1 MSKEL
6 LAGWGRTAPARAERR
21 SPTSVEDVQAAF
33 AEKRPVIG
41 RGLGRSYG
49 DPAQVSGGLV
59 LDNRSLSEVHHFDAA
74 TGVITAGAGLSLD
87 DLLRITMPKGWF
99 VPVTPGTRQVT
110 LAGAVAADVHGKN
123 HHVDGSFGQHV
134 LRLTLV
140 TPSGVYEIT
149 PSSDPELFWATVGGM
164 GLTGFITHVTVQLIP
179 IETDKVLVDT
189 RRVNSLDEVM
199 RELKESDATH
209 RYSVAWVDCMT
220 TGRHMGRGIIT
231 RGEHARVSD
240 LDSPSLEGP
249 SKAKLTIPFDAP
261 SGLLNPLSI
270 KIFNEAWFRV
280 APVHKDRQVQSIP
293 TFFHPLDGINDWNRL
308 YGRRGFVQY
317 QFAVPDSAGE
327 MVVKAID
334 QLSASKV
341 PSFLAVLKRF
351 GPGSPGHLSFPMA
364 GWTLALDLPV
374 GPAALPRVLDELDEL
389 VLSAGGRLY
398 FAKDA
403 RLDGRH
409 LRAMYPRVDEF
420 LSVKARV
427 DPENLLTSD
436 LARRLDLI
444 RK

>member
-1 MSKEL
+1 MGPS
-6 LAGWGRTAPARAERR
+6 ASTCCASRW
-21 SPTSVEDVQAAF
+21 
-33 AEKRPVIG
+33 
-41 RGLGRSYG
+41 
-49 DPAQVSGGLV
+49 
-59 LDNRSLSEVHHFDAA
+59 SL
-74 TGVITAGAGLSLD
+74 
-87 DLLRITMPKGWF
+87 R
-99 VPVTPGTRQVT
+99 
-110 LAGAVAADVHGKN
+110 VA
-123 HHVDGSFGQHV
+123 
-134 LRLTLV
+134 
-140 TPSGVYEIT
+140 
-149 PSSDPELFWATVGGM
+149 SSDPDLFWATVGGM
-164 GLTGFITHVTVQLIP
+164 GLTGFITQVTVQLIA

-189 RRVNSLDEVM
+189 RRLNSLDEVM

-240 LDSPSLEGP
+240 LDSPSLTGP
-249 SKAKLTIPFDAP
+249 SVAKLTVPFDAP
-261 SGLLNPLSI
+261 SGLLNPLSS

-280 APVHKDRQVQSIP
+280 APVHKDRQVQSIS

-317 QFAVPDSAGE
+317 QFAVPDSASE
-327 MVVKAID
+327 MVVTAID

-389 VLSAGGRLY
+389 VLGAGGRLY
-398 FAKDA
+398 LAKDA

-427 DPENLLTSD
+427 DPENLFTSD

>member
-134 LRLTLV
+134 LCLTLV

-280 APVHKDRQVQSIP
+280 APVHKDRQVQS
-293 TFFHPLDGINDWNRL
+293 
-308 YGRRGFVQY
+308 
-317 QFAVPDSAGE
+317 
-327 MVVKAID
+327 
-334 QLSASKV
+334 LS
-341 PSFLAVLKRF
+341 
-351 GPGSPGHLSFPMA
+351 
-364 GWTLALDLPV
+364 
-374 GPAALPRVLDELDEL
+374 
-389 VLSAGGRLY
+389 
-398 FAKDA
+398 
-403 RLDGRH
+403 
-409 LRAMYPRVDEF
+409 
-420 LSVKARV
+420 
-427 DPENLLTSD
+427 
-436 LARRLDLI
+436 LI
-444 RK
+444 HI

>member
-1 MSKEL
+1 MTTSIVS
-6 LAGWGRTAPARAERR
+6 GWGRTAPARVERR
-21 SPTSVEDVQAAF
+21 SPTSVDELQAAF
-33 AEKRPVIG
+33 ATKRPLIG

-59 LDNRSLSEVHHFDAA
+59 LDTDELTAVHHFD
-74 TGVITAGAGLSLD
+74 TVSGIITAGAGLSLD
-87 DLLRITMPKGWF
+87 DLLRVTMPAGWF

-134 LRLTLV
+134 LAMTLV
-140 TPSGVYEIT
+140 SPTGVHEIT
-149 PSSDPELFWATVGGM
+149 PSSDPALFWATVGGM
-164 GLTGFITHVTVQLIP
+164 GLTGFITQVTVQLIA

-189 RRVNSLDEVM
+189 RRLTSLDAVM
-199 RELKESDATH
+199 AELKASDATH

-231 RGEHARVSD
+231 RGVHAGRGDVN
-240 LDSPSLEGP
+240 SPSLQGP
-249 SKAKLTIPFDAP
+249 SAATLTVPFDAP

-270 KIFNEAWFRV
+270 KIFNEAWYRV
-280 APVHKDRQVQSIP
+280 APAHRDREVQSIP
-293 TFFHPLDGINDWNRL
+293 TFFHPLDGVKDWNRL

-317 QFAVPDSAGE
+317 QFAIPDAAGDT
-327 MVVKAID
+327 VVRAID
-334 QLSASKV
+334 QLSSSKV

-351 GPGSPGHLSFPMA
+351 GPGSPGFLSFPIA

-389 VLSAGGRLY
+389 ILSVGGRIYL
-398 FAKDA
+398 AKDA

-409 LRAMYPRVDEF
+409 LRQMYPRVDEF
-420 LSVKARV
+420 LAVKDRV
-427 DPENLLTSD
+427 DPEHLLTSD
-436 LARRLDLI
+436 LARRLDLV